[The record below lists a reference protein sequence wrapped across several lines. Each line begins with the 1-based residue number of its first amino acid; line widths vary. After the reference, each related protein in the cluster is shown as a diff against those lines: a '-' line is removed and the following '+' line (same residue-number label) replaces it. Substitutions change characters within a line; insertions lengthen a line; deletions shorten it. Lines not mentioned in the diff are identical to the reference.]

1 MHTKVGPAFNCTIF
15 GRFLIHSIYDHRNLT
30 MQDKWTEDSR
40 RNWIPAP
47 FWQAAQKIAADSV
60 KCFLTEDVGVIG
72 LGSGPMAAA
81 IIREISKLPYK
92 ESLQCIATSTQI
104 KLEAEYSRLKIV
116 DENFVTEVEV
126 VFDGA
131 DQVDKNRNMI
141 KGGGGALLKE
151 KILHAVS
158 KKVIITAESTKYVE
172 WFNRTVPIEVHPF
185 ARNIVKKKL
194 EELSGYPR
202 LRMLDEGYVYVTE
215 NGNFIL
221 DTLFTSI
228 PDIRKKEV
236 ELKSIPGVLEVG
248 LFTRHADIY
257 YKAGDDGSFEKIH

>member
-1 MHTKVGPAFNCTIF
+1 MHHNRTQE
-15 GRFLIHSIYDHRNLT
+15 S
-30 MQDKWTEDSR
+30 S

-47 FWQAAQKIAADSV
+47 FQQAGQKIAADAV
-60 KCFLTEDVGVIG
+60 KHFLTEDDRVIG

-81 IIREISKLPYK
+81 IIREISKLPYR

-104 KLEAEYSRLKIV
+104 KLEAEAGKLRIV
-116 DENFVTEVEV
+116 DDNLVTEVEV

-131 DQVDKNRNMI
+131 DQIDKNKNMI

-151 KILHAVS
+151 KILHSAA

-172 WFNRTVPIEVHPF
+172 CFNRTVPIEVHPF
-185 ARNIVKKKL
+185 ARHIVRKKL
-194 EELSGYPR
+194 KELSGYPR
-202 LRMLDEGYVYVTE
+202 LRMIDEGYVYVTE

-221 DTLFTSI
+221 DTFFTTI

-236 ELKSIPGVLEVG
+236 ELKSIAGVLEVG

-257 YKAGDDGSFEKIH
+257 YKAHEDGSFEKIH

>member
-1 MHTKVGPAFNCTIF
+1 
-15 GRFLIHSIYDHRNLT
+15 
-30 MQDKWTEDSR
+30 MQDNRTEESR

-47 FWQAAQKIAADSV
+47 FQQAAQKIAADAV
-60 KCFLTEDVGVIG
+60 KHFLTEDVRVIG

-104 KLEAEYSRLKIV
+104 KLEAEDGKLRIA
-116 DENFVTEVEV
+116 DENLVTEVEV

-151 KILHAVS
+151 KILHSAA
-158 KKVIITAESTKYVE
+158 KKVVITAESTKYIE
-172 WFNRTVPIEVHPF
+172 CFSRSVPIEVYPF
-185 ARNIVKKKL
+185 ARHVVWKKL
-194 EELSGYPR
+194 EELRGHPK

-215 NGNFIL
+215 NGNLIL

-236 ELKSIPGVLEVG
+236 ELKSIAGVLEVG
-248 LFTRHADIY
+248 LFTRHADVY
-257 YKAGDDGSFEKIH
+257 YKAKEDGSFEKLH

>member
-1 MHTKVGPAFNCTIF
+1 MHHNRTQE
-15 GRFLIHSIYDHRNLT
+15 S
-30 MQDKWTEDSR
+30 S

-47 FWQAAQKIAADSV
+47 FQQAGQKIAADAV
-60 KCFLTEDVGVIG
+60 KHFLTEDVRVIG

-81 IIREISKLPYK
+81 IIREISKLPYR

-104 KLEAEYSRLKIV
+104 KLEAEAGKLRIV
-116 DENFVTEVEV
+116 DDNLVTEVEV

-131 DQVDKNRNMI
+131 DQIDKNKNMI

-151 KILHAVS
+151 KILHSAA

-172 WFNRTVPIEVHPF
+172 CFNRTVPIEVHPF
-185 ARNIVKKKL
+185 ARHIVRKKL
-194 EELSGYPR
+194 KELSGYPR
-202 LRMLDEGYVYVTE
+202 LRMIDEGYVYVTE

-221 DTLFTSI
+221 DTFFTTI

-236 ELKSIPGVLEVG
+236 ELKSIAGVLEVG

-257 YKAGDDGSFEKIH
+257 YKAHEDGSFEKIH